1 MEPKTI
7 LWPLDPHTL
16 GKHSV
21 LRNYLNAWFPILGQ
35 KNQRILIIDGF
46 AGPGQYQ
53 GGEDGSPMIALKAL
67 ADHRAQNKIS
77 SEVVFMFIEEN
88 QERAK
93 HLEKLTSSSNLC
105 LPPKCSI
112 NVINGVFDETMTQ
125 ALDQLDA
132 QATRFDPAFVMLDPF
147 GVSGTPMSV
156 IQRILQNPKSE
167 VYITLMYEA
176 INRFKCTPEFEK
188 HLDTLFGTPL
198 WRTGIKISDPA
209 IRKKFFYDLYE
220 AQLRQAGAKNVVHF
234 ELYEGQRLVYAIFF
248 GTHSNKGCDCMKQA
262 IWKVA
267 PFGNF
272 KFCSS
277 NIGQLP
283 LSPDFTDFSQ
293 LRDALRKS
301 FSGKGWVKIED
312 VMDFVASDQTDF
324 HTGHLKKKVLVPM
337 EDNGGILID
346 ASTRSRRRVFP
357 DGTKLRF
364 L

>member
-16 GKHSV
+16 GKHLV

-35 KNQRILIIDGF
+35 TNQRILIIDGF

-53 GGEDGSPMIALKAL
+53 DGEDGSPMIALKAL
-67 ADHRAQNKIS
+67 ADHRAKNLIS

-88 QERAK
+88 LERANYLK
-93 HLEKLTSSSNLC
+93 KLTSSSNLC
-105 LPPKCSI
+105 LPAKCSV

-125 ALDQLDA
+125 VLNQLDA
-132 QATRFDPAFVMLDPF
+132 QAKRLAPAFVMLDPF

-156 IQRILQNPKSE
+156 IQRILRNSKSE
-167 VYITLMYEA
+167 VYISFMYEA
-176 INRFKCTPEFEK
+176 INRFKCTPEFEQ
-188 HLDTLFGTPL
+188 HLDGLFGTPH
-198 WRTGIKISDPA
+198 WRTGINMLDPT

-220 AQLRQAGAKNVVHF
+220 TQLRQAGAKNVVHF

-248 GTHSNKGCDCMKQA
+248 GTRSNKGCDCMKQA
-262 IWKVA
+262 IWKIA
-267 PFGNF
+267 PFGDF
-272 KFCSS
+272 KFYSS

-283 LSPDFTDFSQ
+283 LSPDFTDFSH
-293 LRDALRKS
+293 LRNALRKC
-301 FSGKGWVKIED
+301 FSGKGWVKIEE
-312 VMDFVASDQTDF
+312 VMDFVASDQTDY

-337 EDNGGILID
+337 EDDGTILID
-346 ASTRSRRRVFP
+346 ASTRSRKHVFP